1 MQHEI
6 PIAFAFDKNYLKT
19 RAVALYSLLHAHR
32 AVEGKNFQQ
41 TRMRCPKKR

>member
-19 RAVALYSLLHAHR
+19 GAVALYSLLHAHR
-32 AVEGKNFQQ
+32 AVERVFSVS
-41 TRMRCPKKR
+41 MYSIAV